1 MMTDV
6 STGVMMRAAR
16 DEDLQGILNVADAA
30 RRRYA
35 TYQPVF
41 WRPAADARARQESYL
56 AALLRDPDV
65 LAYVGLTDG
74 AVVGFAIARLLSA
87 PPVYDPG
94 GVTCLLDDFA
104 VADQELWPSLGLD
117 LLHAV
122 RDAARARGAVQ
133 LVVITGAQDVSKRA
147 ALAAAG
153 LRSTS
158 EWWTGPV
165 DAAP

>member
-1 MMTDV
+1 MTVV
-6 STGVMMRAAR
+6 STGVTIRAAR
-16 DEDLQGILNVADAA
+16 VEDLEGILNLADAA

-41 WRPAADARARQESYL
+41 WRPAADARARQEPYL

-65 LAYVGLTDG
+65 LAYVGLIDG

-94 GVTCLLDDFA
+94 GLTCLFDDFT
-104 VADQELWPSLGLD
+104 VADPELWSGLGVA

-122 RDAARARGAVQ
+122 HDTARLRGAVQ
-133 LVVITGAQDVSKRA
+133 LVVVTATRDTSKRA

-153 LRSTS
+153 LVSTS
-158 EWWTGPV
+158 EWWIGTVHP
-165 DAAP
+165 AP